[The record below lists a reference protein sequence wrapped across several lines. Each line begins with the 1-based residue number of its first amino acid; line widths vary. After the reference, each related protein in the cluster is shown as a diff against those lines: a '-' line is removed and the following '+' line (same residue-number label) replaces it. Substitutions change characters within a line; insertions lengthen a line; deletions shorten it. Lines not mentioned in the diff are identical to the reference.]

1 MKYFD
6 LTLED
11 VIIKSE
17 DIPGWL
23 VANDQ
28 EITVALDIA
37 ITDELQ
43 AEGVARELVNKI
55 QNLRKNS
62 DFIVTDRIHVEIQP
76 LDIIQP
82 AINNYKDYI
91 ANEVLAD
98 SIVVTENSGEEVE
111 LFEGVTVRIALTK

>member
-1 MKYFD
+1 M
-6 LTLED
+6 
-11 VIIKSE
+11 
-17 DIPGWL
+17 
-23 VANDQ
+23 
-28 EITVALDIA
+28 DIA